1 MKAKLFKTALFAAV
15 LMAGAVAF
23 AQTPVNVSKSHGDL
37 RSAQE
42 LINQAIDRID
52 AAQVNNNDRLGG
64 HAQRA
69 KDLLAQASAEI
80 KLAAEAANANAK

>member
-1 MKAKLFKTALFAAV
+1 MNIKLSKVILCAAV
-15 LMAGAVAF
+15 LTAGAAAF
-23 AQTPVNVSKSHGDL
+23 AQTPVNVSKSHGNL

-52 AAQVNNNDRLGG
+52 DAQVNNNDQLGG

-69 KDLLAQASAEI
+69 KDLLAQASAEV
-80 KLAAEAANANAK
+80 KLAAEAANKN

>member
-1 MKAKLFKTALFAAV
+1 MSKLLKVILCSAAI
-15 LMAGAVAF
+15 AAAAAAY
-23 AQTPVNVSKSHGDL
+23 AQTPVNVSKSHGNL

-52 AAQVNNNDRLGG
+52 EAQANNKDQLGG

-69 KDLLAQASAEI
+69 KDLLAQASAEV
-80 KLAAEAANANAK
+80 KLAAEAANAK

>member
-1 MKAKLFKTALFAAV
+1 MGKFFKVILCTAVIGVAA
-15 LMAGAVAF
+15 AAY
-23 AQTPVNVSKSHGDL
+23 AQTPVNVSKSHGNL

-52 AAQVNNNDRLGG
+52 DAQGDNKNQLGG

-69 KDLLAQASAEI
+69 KDLLAQASAEV
-80 KLAAEAANANAK
+80 KLAAEAANAN